1 MTLRSATFLLAASLC
16 AFAAVNAGAQTTND
30 FTFSAQIHEQGTNTI
45 VNVTNTVYATPTVVM
60 QNNAQLLEELG
71 QAVNPTN
78 GFTAA
83 AKLVL
88 ITVSNGTPIFAVI
101 DGMNFYSSVSNIMTI
116 TTPPGGTLESG
127 TMNIVTG
134 LASPTI
140 KDLEFV
146 ELSYDDT
153 GTALGTNG
161 LKFDYTG
168 LASASTTDTA
178 PAGNGSYTETFK
190 ATANDLVGDGSVAG
204 RPFVGTAKVT
214 VSGSGTITP

>member
-1 MTLRSATFLLAASLC
+1 MRLRSATILFAASLC
-16 AFAAVNAGAQTTND
+16 ALAAVNAGAQTTND
-30 FTFSAQIHEQGTNTI
+30 FTFNAEINEQGTNSI
-45 VNVTNTVYATPTVVM
+45 INVSNTVYAKPTVVI
-60 QNNAQLLEELG
+60 QNNAQLLQELG

-78 GFTAA
+78 GFSAA
-83 AKLVL
+83 ARLVL
-88 ITVSNGTPIFAVI
+88 IIGPGGGQFAVI
-101 DGMNFYSSVSNIMTI
+101 DGANFYSSVSNIMTI
-116 TTPPGGTLESG
+116 TTVGGTLESG

-140 KDLEFV
+140 KDMEFV

-161 LKFDYTG
+161 LTFNYTG
-168 LASASTTDTA
+168 LAKTSTTDTA

-190 ATANDLVGDGSVAG
+190 ATANDLVGDGTVAG

-214 VSGSGTITP
+214 VSGKGTITP